1 MPDLNRRQLILAGA
15 AGLVFRSSAK
25 AANYPDRPIRVII
38 PYSAGGVGD
47 AIMRF
52 LSPRMENTL
61 GQKLVIESK
70 PGAAGNIGTLEVA
83 RATPDGYT
91 LLVAA
96 ANNFVINQF
105 LMKMPV
111 DPLIALAPIGKLAD
125 VPLVL
130 FSNPSVPARNL
141 IEFIAYVRANPGKV
155 SYGSPSNGTVN
166 HLFIERLKQ
175 ATGIDLTHVP
185 YRGSPAAVLA
195 LLANEIQLFPV
206 GLAAGAAH
214 LLDGKLTALAA
225 ATEKR
230 LPMLPQVPTVIE
242 SGFAAFTAANW
253 WGMAAPKDTPV
264 DIIERVRQA
273 LDEALSSPA
282 VIDRFTAMGLLASR
296 ETREEFVASLH
307 AQAVLWS
314 EVIQRGNI
322 AIE

>member
-1 MPDLNRRQLILAGA
+1 MFHLDRRQLIFAGA
-15 AGLVFRSSAK
+15 AGAFFASSGK
-25 AANYPDRPIRVII
+25 AASYPDRPIRVII

-47 AIMRF
+47 AIMR
-52 LSPRMENTL
+52 LLAPGMENVL
-61 GQKLVIESK
+61 AQKLVIESK

-83 RATPDGYT
+83 RASPDGYT

-111 DPLIALAPIGKLAD
+111 DPLLALAPISKVAE

-130 FSNPSVPARNL
+130 FSNPSLPARDL
-141 IEFIAYVRANPGKV
+141 SEFIAYVHANPGKV

-175 ATGIDLTHVP
+175 ATGMDLTHIP
-185 YRGSPAAVLA
+185 YRGSPPAVLA

-206 GLAAGAAH
+206 GLAAGAGH
-214 LLDGKLTALAA
+214 LETGRLTALAV
-225 ATEKR
+225 ATERR

-242 SGFAAFTAANW
+242 SGFAGFTAANW
-253 WGMAAPKDTPV
+253 WGLAAPRETPV
-264 DIIERVRQA
+264 EIIERVGKA
-273 LDEALSSPA
+273 LQEALSPA
-282 VIDRFTAMGLLASR
+282 VIDRFTAMGLLPPQ
-296 ETREEFVASLH
+296 ETRQEFVTSLH

-314 EVIQRGNI
+314 EVIHRGNI
-322 AIE
+322 SIE

>member
-1 MPDLNRRQLILAGA
+1 
-15 AGLVFRSSAK
+15 
-25 AANYPDRPIRVII
+25 
-38 PYSAGGVGD
+38 
-47 AIMRF
+47 MRL
-52 LSPRMENTL
+52 LSPQMENSL

-70 PGAAGNIGTLEVA
+70 PGAAGNIGTLEVS
-83 RATPDGYT
+83 RATPDGYI

-105 LMKMPV
+105 LMKMPA
-111 DPLIALAPIGKLAD
+111 DPLSALAPIANVAD

-141 IEFIAYVRANPGKV
+141 SEFIAHVRANPGKV

-175 ATGIDLTHVP
+175 AAGMDLTHVP

-195 LLANEIQLFPV
+195 LLANEIALFPV
-206 GLAAGAAH
+206 GLAAGVGH
-214 LLDGKLTALAA
+214 LADGKLTALAA

-242 SGFAAFTAANW
+242 SGFAGFTAANW

-264 DIIERVRQA
+264 ETIDTLRQA
-273 LDEALSSPA
+273 LHEALSSPA
-282 VIDRFTAMGLLASR
+282 VVDRFSAMGLVAAL
-296 ETREEFVASLH
+296 ETREEFVTSLH
-307 AQAVLWS
+307 AQAALWS
-314 EVIQRGNI
+314 EVIQRGKI

>member
-1 MPDLNRRQLILAGA
+1 MVINRRKFILAGA
-15 AGLVFRSSAK
+15 AGLGFGLSAS
-25 AANYPDRPIRVII
+25 AASYPDRPIRIII

-47 AIMRF
+47 AIMRL
-52 LSPRMENTL
+52 LSPQMENAL

-70 PGAAGNIGTLEVA
+70 PGAAGNIGTLEVS
-83 RATPDGYT
+83 RAAPDGYT

-105 LMKMPV
+105 LMKMPA
-111 DPLIALAPIGKLAD
+111 DPLIALAPIANVAD

-141 IEFIAYVRANPGKV
+141 SEFIAYVRANPGKV

-175 ATGIDLTHVP
+175 ATGMDLTHVP

-206 GLAAGAAH
+206 GLAAAAGH
-214 LLDGKLTALAA
+214 LADGKLTALAA

-242 SGFAAFTAANW
+242 SGFAGFTAANW

-264 DIIERVRQA
+264 ETIGTLRQA

-282 VIDRFTAMGLLASR
+282 VVDRFRAMGLVAPP

-307 AQAVLWS
+307 AQAALWS
-314 EVIQRGNI
+314 EVIQRGKI
-322 AIE
+322 TIE

>member
-1 MPDLNRRQLILAGA
+1 MI
-15 AGLVFRSSAK
+15 S
-25 AANYPDRPIRVII
+25 
-38 PYSAGGVGD
+38 VGD
-47 AIMRF
+47 AQGRAAVVAH
-52 LSPRMENTL
+52 PGATGGEDRQGGADGRQGTAGHTGVDAGR
-61 GQKLVIESK
+61 GQVAPLTPHREYAWSEARHESK

-83 RATPDGYT
+83 RAAPDGYT

-111 DPLIALAPIGKLAD
+111 DPLSALTPIGEVAE

-141 IEFIAYVRANPGKV
+141 AEFIGHVRANPGKV

-185 YRGSPAAVLA
+185 YRGSPPAVLA

-206 GLAAGAAH
+206 GLAAGGGH
-214 LLDGKLTALAA
+214 LQGGKLTALAV

-230 LPMLPQVPTVIE
+230 LPILPAVPTLLKAVFRLHRRQLVGNGCSEGHACRYYRE
-242 SGFAAFTAANW
+242 SAA
-253 WGMAAPKDTPV
+253 
-264 DIIERVRQA
+264 
-273 LDEALSSPA
+273 S
-282 VIDRFTAMGLLASR
+282 
-296 ETREEFVASLH
+296 VAGGAH
-307 AQAVLWS
+307 QP
-314 EVIQRGNI
+314 RGR
-322 AIE
+322 

>member
-1 MPDLNRRQLILAGA
+1 
-15 AGLVFRSSAK
+15 
-25 AANYPDRPIRVII
+25 
-38 PYSAGGVGD
+38 
-47 AIMRF
+47 MRL
-52 LSPRMENTL
+52 LSPQMENSL

-70 PGAAGNIGTLEVA
+70 PGAAGNIGTLEVS
-83 RATPDGYT
+83 RAAPDGYT

-105 LMKMPV
+105 LMKMPA
-111 DPLIALAPIGKLAD
+111 DPLIALAPIANVAD

-141 IEFIAYVRANPGKV
+141 SEFIAHVRANPDKV

-175 ATGIDLTHVP
+175 AAGMDLTHVP

-195 LLANEIQLFPV
+195 LLANEIALFPV
-206 GLAAGAAH
+206 GLAAGVGH
-214 LLDGKLTALAA
+214 LADGKLTALAA

-242 SGFAAFTAANW
+242 SGFAGFTAANW

-264 DIIERVRQA
+264 ETIDTLRQA
-273 LDEALSSPA
+273 LHEALSSPA
-282 VIDRFTAMGLLASR
+282 VVDRFSAMGLVAAL

-307 AQAVLWS
+307 AQAALWS
-314 EVIQRGNI
+314 EVIQRGKI

>member
-1 MPDLNRRQLILAGA
+1 MHHLDRRKIIVA
-15 AGLVFRSSAK
+15 AAATAFFRSPAE
-25 AANYPDRPIRVII
+25 AATYPDRPIRVII
-38 PYSAGGVGD
+38 PYSPGGVGD
-47 AIMRF
+47 AIMRL
-52 LSPRMENTL
+52 LSPRIENTL
-61 GQKLVIESK
+61 GQRLVIESK

-96 ANNFVINQF
+96 ANNFVINQS

-111 DPLIALAPIGKLAD
+111 DPLSALTPIGEVAE

-130 FSNPSVPARNL
+130 FSNPSVPVSNL
-141 IEFIAYVRANPGKV
+141 AEFIGYVRANPGKV

-185 YRGSPAAVLA
+185 YRGSPPAVLA

-206 GLAAGAAH
+206 GLAAGAGH
-214 LLDGKLTALAA
+214 LQDRKLTALAV

-230 LPMLPQVPTVIE
+230 LPMLPAVPTVIE
-242 SGFAAFTAANW
+242 SGFPGFTAANW

-264 DIIERVRQA
+264 DIVERVRQP
-273 LDEALSSPA
+273 LQEALISPA
-282 VIDRFTAMGLLASR
+282 VVDWFTSMGLLLPQG
-296 ETREEFVASLH
+296 TRQEFVASLH

-314 EVIQRGNI
+314 QVIQRGKI

>member
-1 MPDLNRRQLILAGA
+1 MPALDRRQLVLAGA
-15 AGLVFRSSAK
+15 AGLVLGSSAK
-25 AANYPDRPIRVII
+25 AANYPNRPIRVII
-38 PYSAGGVGD
+38 PYSPGGVGD
-47 AIMRF
+47 AIMRL
-52 LSPRMENTL
+52 LSPRMENAL
-61 GQKLVIESK
+61 GQKLVVESK

-96 ANNFVINQF
+96 TNNFVINQF

-111 DPLIALAPIGKLAD
+111 DPLIALVPIGKVAD

-130 FSNPSVPARNL
+130 FSNPSVPVRNL
-141 IEFIAYVRANPGKV
+141 TEFIAHVRANPGKA

-166 HLFIERLKQ
+166 HLFIELLKQ

-185 YRGSPAAVLA
+185 YRGSPPAVLA

-206 GLAAGAAH
+206 GLAAGAGH
-214 LLDGKLTALAA
+214 LQDGKLTALAA
-225 ATEKR
+225 ATEQR

-242 SGFAAFTAANW
+242 SGFAGFTAANW

-264 DIIERVRQA
+264 DIIQKVRQA
-273 LDEALSSPA
+273 LDEAVSSPA
-282 VIDRFTAMGLLASR
+282 AMDRFSALGLLSPQG
-296 ETREEFVASLH
+296 TREEFVASLH
-307 AQAVLWS
+307 AQAILWS
-314 EVIQRGNI
+314 QVIQRGNI

>member
-1 MPDLNRRQLILAGA
+1 MACNRRAFILAGA
-15 AGLVFRSSAK
+15 AGLGSGLSAS
-25 AANYPDRPIRVII
+25 AASYPDRPIRIII

-47 AIMRF
+47 AIMRL
-52 LSPRMENTL
+52 LSPQMENSL

-70 PGAAGNIGTLEVA
+70 PGAAGNIGTLEVL
-83 RATPDGYT
+83 RAAPDGYT

-105 LMKMPV
+105 LMKMPA
-111 DPLIALAPIGKLAD
+111 DPLIALAPIAKVAD

-141 IEFIAYVRANPGKV
+141 SEFIAYVRANPGKV

-175 ATGIDLTHVP
+175 ATGMDLTHVP

-206 GLAAGAAH
+206 GLAAAAGH
-214 LLDGKLTALAA
+214 IQDGKLTALAA

-242 SGFAAFTAANW
+242 SGFAGFTAANW

-264 DIIERVRQA
+264 EIIDTLRQA
-273 LDEALSSPA
+273 LHAALGSPA
-282 VIDRFTAMGLLASR
+282 VVDRFRAMGLIAPL

-307 AQAVLWS
+307 AQAALWS
-314 EVIQRGNI
+314 EVIQRGKI